1 MSQSMGNILNLPI
14 PAVPVRLAA
23 VAAFAV
29 TLTDRRKGSP
39 ARADPYPGRENSA
52 AGNFGLRARRGI
64 FWHFSCK
71 AVINFRWCQ
80 STDKDKG
87 DLVAAVG
94 EARTNFQHYSR
105 TMPLLHKT

>member
-1 MSQSMGNILNLPI
+1 MSQSMGNKVNRPIL
-14 PAVPVRLAA
+14 AVPVRLAA

-64 FWHFSCK
+64 FWYFPCK
-71 AVINFRWCQ
+71 AVLNFRWCQ

-87 DLVAAVG
+87 
-94 EARTNFQHYSR
+94 TNKSHVYFRLDTVHPG
-105 TMPLLHKT
+105 TNLGTKLI